1 MFLGDKISLRQAWV
15 QVPSLVLQAQAL
27 SSEVLQAQ
35 ALSSEV
41 LQHFSTT
48 YGPSTTTQ
56 AQN

>member
-15 QVPSLVLQAQAL
+15 QAPSL
-27 SSEVLQAQ
+27 VLQAQ